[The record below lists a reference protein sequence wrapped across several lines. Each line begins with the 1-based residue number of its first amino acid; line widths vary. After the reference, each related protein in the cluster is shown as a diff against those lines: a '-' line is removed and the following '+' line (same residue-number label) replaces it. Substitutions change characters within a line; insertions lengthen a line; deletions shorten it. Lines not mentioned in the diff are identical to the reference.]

1 MTLDELKATLD
12 TFSPVKI
19 AFVARVM
26 ESLANPPNSTIK
38 QRGTWLTSSVEWI
51 EYFGLALSVHHSATT
66 EPLGLTAF
74 EAVFR
79 NACDHLGW
87 PTDPPGSR
95 TRRFVDLT
103 VQPTREPERRLS
115 LKSTAAQRL
124 SNRSLHIS
132 KLTEA
137 AWVQDA
143 RTARDRKCRTQALF
157 RQYQSAVTHIVML
170 RAFRESH
177 DEVPSRYQLVE
188 QAEPVGAGALPML
201 GNCIVDLGPECT
213 TNFVVPEWADLPKV
227 SRQVRNDRGPR
238 ILPLHDDNRFQGC
251 VRLELDLRQRKDF
264 CPATTANFAG
274 GGPSLAARSH

>member
-19 AFVARVM
+19 EFVARVM

-38 QRGTWLTSSVEWI
+38 QHGTWLTGSPEWI
-51 EYFGLALSVHHSATT
+51 EYFGLALSVHHSATA

-103 VQPTREPERRLS
+103 VRPTGKPERRLS

-124 SNRSLHIS
+124 SNTTLHIS

-143 RTARDRKCRTQALF
+143 RTARDRKSRTQALF

-170 RAFRESH
+170 RAFRESQ
-177 DEVPSRYQLVE
+177 DDVPSRYQLVE
-188 QAEPVGAGALPML
+188 IPANIFDSVQRAPLSVFERDAPLIECEIG
-201 GNCIVDLGPECT
+201 GNQVA
-213 TNFVVPEWADLPKV
+213 VVAIDRSDAKIT
-227 SRQVRNDRGPR
+227 VRR
-238 ILPLHDDNRFQGC
+238 
-251 VRLELDLRQRKDF
+251 VRLSACTVHAEWSR
-264 CPATTANFAG
+264 G
-274 GGPSLAARSH
+274 

>member
-19 AFVARVM
+19 EFVARVM
-26 ESLANPPNSTIK
+26 ASLANPPTSTIK
-38 QRGTWLTSSVEWI
+38 QHGTWLTGSSDWI
-51 EYFGLALSVHHSATT
+51 EYFGLALSVHHSATA

-103 VQPTREPERRLS
+103 VRPTGEPERRLS
-115 LKSTAAQRL
+115 LKSTAAKRL
-124 SNRSLHIS
+124 SNTTLHIS

-143 RTARDRKCRTQALF
+143 RTARNRKSRTQALF
-157 RQYQSAVTHIVML
+157 RQYQSAVTHIVLL
-170 RAFRESH
+170 RAFRESQ

-188 QAEPVGAGALPML
+188 IPASIFDSVQTAPLEVFERDAPLIDCEVGGSVVGVVTIDRSDAKITVRRVQLSACTVHAE
-201 GNCIVDLGPECT
+201 
-213 TNFVVPEWADLPKV
+213 
-227 SRQVRNDRGPR
+227 
-238 ILPLHDDNRFQGC
+238 
-251 VRLELDLRQRKDF
+251 
-264 CPATTANFAG
+264 
-274 GGPSLAARSH
+274 